1 MVVAIANMHT
11 NCHYR
16 GNRFFNYF
24 HAGQVKG
31 GEKLVAKG
39 EKEMMAKE
47 RKR

>member
-1 MVVAIANMHT
+1 MHT
-11 NCHYR
+11 NCPYR
-16 GNRFFNYF
+16 GKSRFYYF

-39 EKEMMAKE
+39 EKEMMAAKE